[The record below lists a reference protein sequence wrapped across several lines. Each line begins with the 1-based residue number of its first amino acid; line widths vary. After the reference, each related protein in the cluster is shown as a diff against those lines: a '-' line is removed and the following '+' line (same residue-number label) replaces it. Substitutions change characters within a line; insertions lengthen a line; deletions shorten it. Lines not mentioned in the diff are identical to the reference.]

1 MPPHRQGHPGCGCS
15 PHPDTRPDPRSP
27 CGRWKALPVPR
38 RRPVGDPGGVGFGG
52 ASMGRS
58 TSAQTSA
65 ATAASVNTMLN
76 FWNLWSTSSR
86 SAARWASCTAR
97 RRAAAA
103 LARLARRSQRSTHR
117 AALGPMVSDA
127 MSRMRSSS
135 TNPMRIGRFPLFWW
149 LFLSNQYSTLYSRE
163 ASRRQAPA
171 VSCGAFVVY

>member
-1 MPPHRQGHPGCGCS
+1 MIQGYGLSEEDYRGTRFADWKILLKGCN
-15 PHPDTRPDPRSP
+15 DLLVLTRPQVIAEIHEAYL
-27 CGRWKALPVPR
+27 KA
-38 RRPVGDPGGVGFGG
+38 G
-52 ASMGRS
+52 ADIISTDTFNASAVSMADYGLE
-58 TSAQTSA
+58 AY
-65 ATAASVNTMLN
+65 VYEMN
-76 FWNLWSTSSR
+76 
-86 SAARWASCTAR
+86 
-97 RRAAAA
+97 RAAAA